1 MEREESRMDKPVRIR
16 PIKATIRWI
25 PKDVGE
31 RLTYGRYLSKVKKAV
46 VLLSNRPEGRVT
58 Q

>member
-1 MEREESRMDKPVRIR
+1 MDKPVRIR

-25 PKDVGE
+25 PKNVGE